1 MMKCP
6 CVGDSLER
14 LVAQASAEVFLVAP
28 FIKKDA
34 FARIMA
40 RVHEGVH
47 VTCVTRWRLPE
58 MISGVNDP
66 DIWEIVR
73 GLDGGRLLVN
83 HSLHAKYYRGDDLCL
98 IGSANLTGA
107 ALGWSANPNWELLV
121 APDDG
126 RSLRHEFEEEL
137 LEWSTEVDDSLYR
150 IVAER
155 VRVGKEQMGSIPE
168 AVELGEF
175 YLGEAPAETTTDYA
189 SWLPQLR
196 HPAELYLAYRGE
208 MSALTSAA
216 REAARRDLNQFV
228 LSPGLDMGA
237 FEAEVGIQLLGKPLV
252 KQVDRFVSE
261 PRRFGEVR
269 QLLREAMRD
278 EQDVLDPGHAW
289 QTLMR
294 WLLYFLPNRYRMTV
308 PSHSEIFYRVR

>member
-1 MMKCP
+1 MINCP
-6 CVGDSLER
+6 RVGDCLER

-28 FIKKDA
+28 FIKRDA
-34 FARIMA
+34 FE
-40 RVHEGVH
+40 RVISCVKEGVR

-58 MISGVNDP
+58 MITGVNDP

-73 GLDGGRLLVN
+73 VLEGGRLLVN
-83 HSLHAKYYRGDDLCL
+83 HSLHAKYYRGDDSCL

-107 ALGWSANPNWELLV
+107 ALGWSASPNWELLM

-126 RSLRHEFEEEL
+126 GSLRRQFEEEL
-137 LEWSTEVDDSLYR
+137 LEWSTRVDDSLYS

-155 VRVGKEQMGSIPE
+155 VRIGKELMPKVAEEG
-168 AVELGEF
+168 EL
-175 YLGEAPAETTTDYA
+175 YLGQAPGEESLDYG

-196 HPAELYLAYRGE
+196 HPAELYLAYRSE
-208 MSALTSAA
+208 TSVLTRAA
-216 REAARRDLNQFV
+216 REAAFRDMSQFV
-228 LSPGLDMGA
+228 LSPGLDRAA
-237 FEAEVGIQLLGKPLV
+237 FEAEIGIQLLGKPLV
-252 KQVDRFVSE
+252 KQVDGFVSE

-278 EQDVLDPGHAW
+278 GKCGLEPGHAW

-294 WLLYFLPNRYRMTV
+294 WLLYFLPNRYRMAV
-308 PSHSEIFYRVR
+308 PSHSEIFYRVP